1 MGAQAD
7 LGLGPLTLTS
17 NAGFET
23 LRADDE
29 VLGDFWYEPLPEGEV
44 IVQPVEDVEP
54 PQQGGSQYFGLQVWI
69 LALLR
74 YRLIITFDSGRRGG
88 GTPSLECRH

>member
-1 MGAQAD
+1 MTKGANVGAQAD

-44 IVQPVEDVEP
+44 IVQPAQPVEEGQLPED
-54 PQQGGSQYFGLQVWI
+54 GSQFFGLQVRVQSCCAGI
-69 LALLR
+69 
-74 YRLIITFDSGRRGG
+74 RR
-88 GTPSLECRH
+88 TSQCFREAWR